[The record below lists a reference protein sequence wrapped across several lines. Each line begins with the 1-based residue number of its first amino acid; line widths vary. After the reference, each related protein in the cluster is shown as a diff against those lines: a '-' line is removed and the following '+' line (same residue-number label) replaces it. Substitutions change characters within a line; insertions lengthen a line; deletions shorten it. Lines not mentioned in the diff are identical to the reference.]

1 MADLDHANVDRLL
14 ASVGNPELRNDTA
27 AQLSKVAAKAEDDV
41 LMQLSTKSVQ
51 FVSWLAADE
60 PLVRAYT
67 ACILANIA
75 FLEPGQH
82 QVLKAGG
89 VPPLV
94 KLLKGKDDKKVTL
107 HSTAAIQ
114 NLTYKNT
121 QCCQAVLEQGGEK
134 ALKKLLQHKS
144 EDVQQFAAGA
154 LANLQLYRRTAQETD
169 SQPVAAAESS
179 GSMPSIGGKGG
190 KSVSRKVAK
199 ILRRRG
205 NDDHGAS
212 GSGAYTGGA
221 DDAAMIIQACFRGM
235 KGRKEFERKQR
246 ANAKK
251 GNRYDVFRVGDV
263 RAELSSLPP
272 LGGHGGGHG
281 DGMLRKLPGLPEVG
295 GGAPPSGWPTN
306 GRRPQRLAPIDQ
318 QVRSMQATKL
328 PMIQDPHGRL
338 ESMPV
343 SLPPMGNGPGR
354 GLRPMGVR

>member
-1 MADLDHANVDRLL
+1 MSDLDQANVERLL
-14 ASVGNPELRNDTA
+14 AAVDNPELRNDTA

-41 LMQLSTKSVQ
+41 LMQLSSKSAQ

-75 FLEPGQH
+75 FLEPGQV
-82 QVLKAGG
+82 QVLRAGG

-94 KLLKGKDDKKVTL
+94 ALIKAKEDKKVTL

-154 LANLQLYRRTAQETD
+154 LANLQLYRRTAEEP
-169 SQPVAAAESS
+169 SPAAAS
-179 GSMPSIGGKGG
+179 GSSIPPIGKSEKPS

-199 ILRRRG
+199 ILRRRSY
-205 NDDHGAS
+205 DESSATYHPDERARS
-212 GSGAYTGGA
+212 
-221 DDAAMIIQACFRGM
+221 DDAAIVIQSCYRALQ
-235 KGRKEFERKQR
+235 GRREYERKLRQ
-246 ANAKK
+246 NAKK
-251 GNRYDVFRVGDV
+251 GNRYDVFRVNDV
-263 RAELSSLPP
+263 RAELSVLPP
-272 LGGHGGGHG
+272 LGQN
-281 DGMLRKLPGLPEVG
+281 DGVLRKLPGIGDSSG
-295 GGAPPSGWPTN
+295 GGSVGFGG

-318 QVRSMQATKL
+318 VVRSQQATKL
-328 PMIQDPHGRL
+328 PSISDPHGR
-338 ESMPV
+338 MA
-343 SLPPMGNGPGR
+343 SLPPMPPMNSGGM

>member
-1 MADLDHANVDRLL
+1 M
-14 ASVGNPELRNDTA
+14 
-27 AQLSKVAAKAEDDV
+27 
-41 LMQLSTKSVQ
+41 
-51 FVSWLAADE
+51 
-60 PLVRAYT
+60 RAYT

-82 QVLKAGG
+82 QVLNAGG

-94 KLLKGKDDKKVTL
+94 RLLKSKDDKKVTL

-154 LANLQLYRRTAQETD
+154 LANLQLYRRTADTD
-169 SQPVAAAESS
+169 SATQQQQAAESS
-179 GSMPSIGGKGG
+179 GSSIPPIGGKG

-205 NDDHGAS
+205 TDGNSHQAAEYKGAS
-212 GSGAYTGGA
+212 
-221 DDAAMIIQACFRGM
+221 DEAAMVIQACYRGV
-235 KGRKEFERKQR
+235 KGRREFEKKQR
-246 ANAKK
+246 AGAKK
-251 GNRYDVFRVGDV
+251 GNRYDVFRVDDV
-263 RAELSSLPP
+263 RAELNVLPP
-272 LGGHGGGHG
+272 LGQNGGV
-281 DGMLRKLPGLPEVG
+281 LRKLPGLPELG
-295 GGAPPSGWPTN
+295 GGNGNGSGGFSQVHA
-306 GRRPQRLAPIDQ
+306 GRRPQRLAPIDTQ
-318 QVRSMQATKL
+318 IRSAQATKL
-328 PMIQDPHGRL
+328 PMISDPHGRL

-343 SLPPMGNGPGR
+343 SLPPMGGGGR